1 MALPVKCACGASYN
15 LKDEYAGRL
24 LECPACGAVLR
35 APEKELPSLFG
46 RDIFQLREK
55 HLAIDTK
62 YYVRDEAGQL
72 LLYVERPAEFGDRL
86 FTVFLVFAVSAM
98 ACYLLRTSLPI
109 FDAVLATLIIGYFV
123 GPRRHIHFYT
133 DDTKQHPLF
142 TITQDR
148 IVQFP
153 LTSYTLRDEAGQVMA
168 RYRKNRLAAFWRRR
182 WLVDDTDGR
191 RIMTATE
198 DSIILSLLRRLTGL
212 IVDIVLFRTNFVLHA
227 ADGERVV
234 GEFNR
239 KLTLFDRYTLD
250 LSEDPDRTIDRRI
263 ALGLGVLLDT
273 GEGR

>member
-1 MALPVKCACGASYN
+1 MTVPVACACGAHYN
-15 LKDEYAGRL
+15 LKDQYAGRL
-24 LECPACGAVLR
+24 LECPACGTVLR

-62 YYVRDEAGQL
+62 YYVRDEDGKP
-72 LLYVERPAEFGDRL
+72 LLYVERPAEFGNRL
-86 FTVFLVFAVSAM
+86 FSAFLILSVSMMLFYLVRPSDPRPIIFAAFVFA
-98 ACYLLRTSLPI
+98 
-109 FDAVLATLIIGYFV
+109 YFV
-123 GPRRHIHFYT
+123 GPRRHIYFYT
-133 DDTKQHPLF
+133 DDRKQHVLF
-142 TITQDR
+142 TITQNR

-153 LTSYTLRDEAGQVMA
+153 VTSYTLYDDTGQVLA
-168 RYRKNRLAAFWRRR
+168 RYRKSRLTDFWRKR
-182 WLVDDTDGR
+182 WLVADADGQLLL
-191 RIMTATE
+191 TATE
-198 DSIILSLLRRLTGL
+198 DSIVLSLLRRLTGL
-212 IVDIVLFRTNFVLHA
+212 IVDIAFFRTNFVFYA

-250 LSEDPDRTIDRRI
+250 LSEDAERTIDRRI

>member
-1 MALPVKCACGASYN
+1 MAVLALCACGARYN
-15 LKDEYAGRL
+15 LKDQYAGRL
-24 LECPACGAVLR
+24 LECPACGIALR
-35 APEKELPSLFG
+35 APVKELPSLFD

-62 YYVRDEAGQL
+62 YYVRDEDGKP

-86 FTVFLVFAVSAM
+86 FTVFLIFAASM
-98 ACYLLRTSLPI
+98 MLFYLVRPSDPKPI
-109 FDAVLATLIIGYFV
+109 IFAAFAFAYFV

-133 DDTKQHPLF
+133 DDSKQNLLF

-148 IVQFP
+148 ILQFP
-153 LTSYTLRDEAGQVMA
+153 VTSYTLRDEAGQVLA
-168 RYRKNRLAAFWRRR
+168 SYRKNRLTDFWRRR
-182 WLVDDTDGR
+182 WRVADATGQPL
-191 RIMTATE
+191 MTATE

-212 IVDIVLFRTNFVLHA
+212 IVDIAFFRTNFVLYA
-227 ADGERVV
+227 ADGEQVV